1 MLLKDKNAIIY
12 GAAGSLGS
20 AIAKGFAK
28 EGARLFLAGRTLAPL
43 EEIAKEITGNGG
55 MAEIS
60 AVDALDEKAVKE
72 YVDTI
77 IQKHGHVDISF
88 NSIATEAV
96 QGIPLYEMATDDF
109 MHPLRAIMQSQFI
122 TASAAA
128 KHMIKQG
135 SGVILFLTATPAGIA
150 YPLTGGFGVLC
161 NAIEGFSRNLAAEL
175 GPAGVRVVCMRSGG
189 SPDSKVFKEAKL
201 KNPDVMKARLK
212 EMENATMLKRLP
224 LMQEITNVAIFLASD
239 MASGMTGT
247 SANITCGTTVD

>member
-43 EEIAKEITGNGG
+43 DEIAKEITGNGG
-55 MAEIS
+55 MAEIA

-72 YVDTI
+72 YVDGVT
-77 IQKHGHVDISF
+77 QKHGHVNISF
-88 NSIATEAV
+88 NAIATEAV
-96 QGIPLYEMATDDF
+96 QGIPLYEMATADF
-109 MHPLRAIMQSQFI
+109 MRPLRVIMQSQFI

-150 YPLTGGFGVLC
+150 YPFTGGFGVLC

-189 SPDSKVFKEAKL
+189 SPDSKVFKDAKL

-212 EMENATMLKRLP
+212 EMEDATMLKRLP

-239 MASGMTGT
+239 MATGLTGT
-247 SANITCGTTVD
+247 SANIPCGTTVD